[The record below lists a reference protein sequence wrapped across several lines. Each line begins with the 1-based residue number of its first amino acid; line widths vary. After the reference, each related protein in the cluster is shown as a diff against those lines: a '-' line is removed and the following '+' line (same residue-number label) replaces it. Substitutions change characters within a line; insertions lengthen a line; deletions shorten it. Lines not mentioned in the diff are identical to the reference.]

1 MKNLEKGRVEKAER
15 FESRKSKGRKGD
27 ESRRNSGTKN
37 I

>member
-15 FESRKSKGRKGD
+15 FESRISVGRKGK
-27 ESRRNSGTKN
+27 ESRRNSGTKK